1 LTFVLFF
8 RLSSSG
14 SSFEE
19 ASSTSELPNM
29 PFCVCTGKPNFMLL
43 SVSSNMSSSL
53 ESMTVAFEALPDLA
67 LDALVGAVAAA
78 LLEGVAPIVAAGEDF
93 AAGEKLIVVCRL
105 RSRVFLAMAIDAV
118 VNGTRCATI
127 G

>member
-1 LTFVLFF
+1 
-8 RLSSSG
+8 
-14 SSFEE
+14 
-19 ASSTSELPNM
+19 
-29 PFCVCTGKPNFMLL
+29 MLL

-105 RSRVFLAMAIDAV
+105 RSRIFLAMAIDAV